1 MNLFDGLT
9 SHQVLSVLATV
20 VIFTVAAGVC
30 LVALLAFGV
39 RSGLMAAQATRDV
52 PKASD
57 TELWLFFLASLSGLL
72 SIFAM
77 IFVGLVGGSVFAE
90 TFLDNVLLLTVSLA
104 LILLGGLLLLLGAG
118 LAFLTVRRARRSTSA
133 PA

>member
-1 MNLFDGLT
+1 
-9 SHQVLSVLATV
+9 
-20 VIFTVAAGVC
+20 
-30 LVALLAFGV
+30 
-39 RSGLMAAQATRDV
+39 REV

-90 TFLDNVLLLTVSLA
+90 TFLDNVLLLAVSLA

-133 PA
+133 SKPRSRPPEPAPCLAADVGETGFEPATP